1 MSLWKCDPTFTNYVP
16 RTAEEAVGRF
26 VRCRDNGLSAMM
38 IPECLIECSRGL
50 NTEELNE
57 FEQWIINPAGP
68 VSLTGSLVETTE
80 MTKANNEIY
89 GEAVKRF
96 EATKLAQAEDEKRE
110 DSLSD
115 VPLVPAILTLT
126 EQTLLERA
134 ARAAEPPSATE
145 APANTP
151 ATSSGGPCR
160 LGAASG

>member
-57 FEQWIINPAGP
+57 FEQWIINPSGP
-68 VSLTGSLVETTE
+68 VSLTGPLVQTTA

-96 EATKLAQAEDEKRE
+96 EATLPDEKRE
-110 DSLSD
+110 DSLEAL
-115 VPLVPAILTLT
+115 PLVPAILTLT
-126 EQTLLERA
+126 EQALLERA
-134 ARAAEPPSATE
+134 ARAAELPSGTA
-145 APANTP
+145 APEDRP
-151 ATSSGGPCR
+151 ATPSGGPCR